1 MAVFA
6 MRVLEVMFFTGL
18 FGGAVAVLLRYISVS
33 KGCFTDKN

>member
-1 MAVFA
+1 

-18 FGGAVAVLLRYISVS
+18 FGCAVVVVLSWISVG